1 GATHFNQNISNWN
14 TSNVTDMTSMFWGAT
29 NFNQDLNS
37 WNVEKVTSMQ
47 NMFSETKK
55 FNSDLDKWQPK
66 SIKSVFGM
74 FANSMFNKSLKSW
87 ESHLPN
93 KILNAQDFN
102 RNAILNEDNLP
113 VQITKSI
120 KHFEDL
126 KKAGNNQK

>member
-1 GATHFNQNISNWN
+1 
-14 TSNVTDMTSMFWGAT
+14 
-29 NFNQDLNS
+29 
-37 WNVEKVTSMQ
+37 
-47 NMFSETKK
+47 
-55 FNSDLDKWQPK
+55 
-66 SIKSVFGM
+66 M

-126 KKAGNNQK
+126 KKQVTIKNKLEQKIDSQ